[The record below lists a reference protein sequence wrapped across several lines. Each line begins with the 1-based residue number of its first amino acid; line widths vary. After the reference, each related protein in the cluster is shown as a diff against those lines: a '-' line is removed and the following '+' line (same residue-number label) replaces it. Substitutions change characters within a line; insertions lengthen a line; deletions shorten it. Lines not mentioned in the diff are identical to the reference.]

1 MRTYLSAGLLA
12 GSLLTSF
19 TSISGQ
25 QIAPARSEA
34 PRSIKLDVVVAPKS
48 GPQVMELKT
57 EDFTLLDNKS
67 QRPLTSFKVVAK
79 GDVPVKVIL
88 MVDAVNTT
96 FSRVAYVRDQ
106 VQRFL
111 QADGGQL
118 LQPTTIA
125 VLTDKGAEMQPGF
138 SKDGNALSQSFDHL
152 TIPLREITR
161 SAGIW
166 GANDRVQI
174 SLTAVRQLTAYAAS
188 SPGRTILLWI
198 SPGWPLL
205 SGTRIDLDAKQ
216 QNQIFGDVVVF
227 STQLRQAGVT
237 LYNINP
243 LGPSENLFRAD
254 YYQSFTKGVSKPSQT
269 DLADLSLQV
278 LALQTGGLVLNGSSD
293 VAEGLKRCL
302 HDTEGWYEITFDGA
316 AAEKANEYHHVEIKV
331 DKPGLT
337 ARTRDGYYAQP

>member
-1 MRTYLSAGLLA
+1 MRAPLFVCLLA
-12 GSLLTSF
+12 ANFLSST
-19 TSISGQ
+19 TVPGQ
-25 QIAPARSEA
+25 QIAPARAETS
-34 PRSIKLDVVVAPKS
+34 RSIKLNVVVAPKS
-48 GPQVMELKT
+48 GPQVTGLET
-57 EDFTLLDNKS
+57 QDFTLLDNKT

-79 GDVPVKVIL
+79 GQEPVKVIL
-88 MVDAVNTT
+88 MIDAVNTT
-96 FSRVAYVRDQ
+96 YSRVAYVRDQ

-111 QADGGQL
+111 RADSGHL

-138 SKDGNALSQSFDHL
+138 STDGNALGDALQHF

-161 SAGIW
+161 ATGIW

-174 SLTAVRQLTAYAAS
+174 SLTAVRQLTAFAAS

-205 SGTRIDLDAKQ
+205 SGARVDLDARQ
-216 QNQIFGDVVVF
+216 QNQIFADVVSF
-227 STQLRQAGVT
+227 STLMRQAGLT
-237 LYNINP
+237 LYNVNP
-243 LGPSENLFRAD
+243 LGPEESLIRAS
-254 YYQSFTKGVSKPSQT
+254 YYESFTKGVSKPGQT
-269 DLADLSLQV
+269 DVADLSLQV
-278 LALQTGGLVLNGSSD
+278 LALQTGGLVLNGNSD

-302 HDTEGWYEITFDGA
+302 RDTEAWYEITFDGA